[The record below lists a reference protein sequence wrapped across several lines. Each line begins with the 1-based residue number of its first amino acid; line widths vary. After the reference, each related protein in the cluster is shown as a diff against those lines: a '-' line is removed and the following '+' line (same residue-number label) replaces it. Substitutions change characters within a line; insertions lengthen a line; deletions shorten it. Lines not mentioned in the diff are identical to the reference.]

1 MLEKIAA
8 LLNEKLDI
16 DTADVTLEASF
27 KEDLEI
33 DSLDLFDL
41 VMSIEE
47 EFGLEI
53 PSEELEK
60 LTTVGAFFGTG
71 AGTEIAA
78 RIFLQL
84 TTWEEIRLCQNDTAP
99 WMICS
104 GGSTKD

>member
-8 LLNEKLDI
+8 LLNEKLDV

-60 LTTVGAFFGTG
+60 LTTVGAMVDYLKAHGV
-71 AGTEIAA
+71 E
-78 RIFLQL
+78 
-84 TTWEEIRLCQNDTAP
+84 
-99 WMICS
+99 
-104 GGSTKD
+104 

>member
-27 KEDLEI
+27 KDDLEI

-53 PSEELEK
+53 PSEELEN
-60 LTTVGAFFGTG
+60 LTTVGAMVDYLKAHGV
-71 AGTEIAA
+71 E
-78 RIFLQL
+78 
-84 TTWEEIRLCQNDTAP
+84 
-99 WMICS
+99 
-104 GGSTKD
+104 

>member
-60 LTTVGAFFGTG
+60 LTTVGAMVDHLKAHGV
-71 AGTEIAA
+71 E
-78 RIFLQL
+78 
-84 TTWEEIRLCQNDTAP
+84 
-99 WMICS
+99 
-104 GGSTKD
+104 

>member
-27 KEDLEI
+27 KDDLEI

-60 LTTVGAFFGTG
+60 LTTVGAMVDYLKAHGV
-71 AGTEIAA
+71 E
-78 RIFLQL
+78 
-84 TTWEEIRLCQNDTAP
+84 
-99 WMICS
+99 
-104 GGSTKD
+104 

>member
-27 KEDLEI
+27 KDDLEI

-60 LTTVGAFFGTG
+60 LTTVGAMVDY
-71 AGTEIAA
+71 
-78 RIFLQL
+78 L
-84 TTWEEIRLCQNDTAP
+84 
-99 WMICS
+99 
-104 GGSTKD
+104 

>member
-1 MLEKIAA
+1 MLEKIAV

-27 KEDLEI
+27 KDDLEI

-60 LTTVGAFFGTG
+60 LTTVGAMVDYLKAHGV
-71 AGTEIAA
+71 E
-78 RIFLQL
+78 
-84 TTWEEIRLCQNDTAP
+84 
-99 WMICS
+99 
-104 GGSTKD
+104 

>member
-16 DTADVTLEASF
+16 DTADVTHEASF
-27 KEDLEI
+27 KDDLEI

-60 LTTVGAFFGTG
+60 LTTVGAMVDYLKAHGV
-71 AGTEIAA
+71 E
-78 RIFLQL
+78 
-84 TTWEEIRLCQNDTAP
+84 
-99 WMICS
+99 
-104 GGSTKD
+104 

>member
-60 LTTVGAFFGTG
+60 LTTVGAMVDS
-71 AGTEIAA
+71 
-78 RIFLQL
+78 LK
-84 TTWEEIRLCQNDTAP
+84 AP
-99 WMICS
+99 
-104 GGSTKD
+104 GVEY

>member
-27 KEDLEI
+27 KDDLEI

-53 PSEELEK
+53 PSEKLEK
-60 LTTVGAFFGTG
+60 LTTVGAMVDYLKAHGV
-71 AGTEIAA
+71 E
-78 RIFLQL
+78 
-84 TTWEEIRLCQNDTAP
+84 
-99 WMICS
+99 
-104 GGSTKD
+104 

>member
-16 DTADVTLEASF
+16 DTADITLEASF
-27 KEDLEI
+27 KDDLEI

-60 LTTVGAFFGTG
+60 LTTVGAMVDYLKAHGV
-71 AGTEIAA
+71 E
-78 RIFLQL
+78 
-84 TTWEEIRLCQNDTAP
+84 
-99 WMICS
+99 
-104 GGSTKD
+104 

>member
-27 KEDLEI
+27 KDDLEI

-53 PSEELEK
+53 PSEELER
-60 LTTVGAFFGTG
+60 LTTVGAMVDYLKAHGV
-71 AGTEIAA
+71 E
-78 RIFLQL
+78 
-84 TTWEEIRLCQNDTAP
+84 
-99 WMICS
+99 
-104 GGSTKD
+104 

>member
-41 VMSIEE
+41 VMSIAEE
-47 EFGLEI
+47 LGLEI

-60 LTTVGAFFGTG
+60 LTTVGAMVDYLKAHGV
-71 AGTEIAA
+71 E
-78 RIFLQL
+78 
-84 TTWEEIRLCQNDTAP
+84 
-99 WMICS
+99 
-104 GGSTKD
+104 

>member
-27 KEDLEI
+27 KDDLEI

-53 PSEELEK
+53 SSEELEK
-60 LTTVGAFFGTG
+60 LTTVGAMVDYLKAHGV
-71 AGTEIAA
+71 E
-78 RIFLQL
+78 
-84 TTWEEIRLCQNDTAP
+84 
-99 WMICS
+99 
-104 GGSTKD
+104 

>member
-8 LLNEKLDI
+8 LLNEQLDI

-27 KEDLEI
+27 KDDLEI

-60 LTTVGAFFGTG
+60 LTTVGAMVDYLKAHGV
-71 AGTEIAA
+71 E
-78 RIFLQL
+78 
-84 TTWEEIRLCQNDTAP
+84 
-99 WMICS
+99 
-104 GGSTKD
+104 

>member
-27 KEDLEI
+27 KDDLEI

-60 LTTVGAFFGTG
+60 LTTVGAMVDYLKANGV
-71 AGTEIAA
+71 E
-78 RIFLQL
+78 
-84 TTWEEIRLCQNDTAP
+84 
-99 WMICS
+99 
-104 GGSTKD
+104 

>member
-47 EFGLEI
+47 EFGLEM

-60 LTTVGAFFGTG
+60 LTTVGAMVDYLKAHGV
-71 AGTEIAA
+71 E
-78 RIFLQL
+78 
-84 TTWEEIRLCQNDTAP
+84 
-99 WMICS
+99 
-104 GGSTKD
+104 

>member
-8 LLNEKLDI
+8 LLNETLDI

-60 LTTVGAFFGTG
+60 LTTVGAMVDYLK
-71 AGTEIAA
+71 AHVVE
-78 RIFLQL
+78 
-84 TTWEEIRLCQNDTAP
+84 
-99 WMICS
+99 
-104 GGSTKD
+104 

>member
-27 KEDLEI
+27 KDYLEI

-60 LTTVGAFFGTG
+60 LTTVGAMVDYLKAHGV
-71 AGTEIAA
+71 E
-78 RIFLQL
+78 
-84 TTWEEIRLCQNDTAP
+84 
-99 WMICS
+99 
-104 GGSTKD
+104 

>member
-60 LTTVGAFFGTG
+60 LTTVGAMVAYLKAHGV
-71 AGTEIAA
+71 E
-78 RIFLQL
+78 
-84 TTWEEIRLCQNDTAP
+84 
-99 WMICS
+99 
-104 GGSTKD
+104 

>member
-8 LLNEKLDI
+8 VLNEKLDI

-60 LTTVGAFFGTG
+60 LTTVGAMVDYLKAHGV
-71 AGTEIAA
+71 E
-78 RIFLQL
+78 
-84 TTWEEIRLCQNDTAP
+84 
-99 WMICS
+99 
-104 GGSTKD
+104 

>member
-27 KEDLEI
+27 KDDIEI

-60 LTTVGAFFGTG
+60 LTTVGAMVDYLKAHGV
-71 AGTEIAA
+71 E
-78 RIFLQL
+78 
-84 TTWEEIRLCQNDTAP
+84 
-99 WMICS
+99 
-104 GGSTKD
+104 

>member
-1 MLEKIAA
+1 MLDKIAA

-27 KEDLEI
+27 KDDLEI

-60 LTTVGAFFGTG
+60 LTTVGAMVDYLKAHGV
-71 AGTEIAA
+71 E
-78 RIFLQL
+78 
-84 TTWEEIRLCQNDTAP
+84 
-99 WMICS
+99 
-104 GGSTKD
+104 

>member
-27 KEDLEI
+27 KDDLEI

-60 LTTVGAFFGTG
+60 LTTAGATVDYHKAHGV
-71 AGTEIAA
+71 E
-78 RIFLQL
+78 
-84 TTWEEIRLCQNDTAP
+84 
-99 WMICS
+99 
-104 GGSTKD
+104 

>member
-33 DSLDLFDL
+33 DSLDLVDL

-60 LTTVGAFFGTG
+60 LTTVGAMVDYLKAHGV
-71 AGTEIAA
+71 E
-78 RIFLQL
+78 
-84 TTWEEIRLCQNDTAP
+84 
-99 WMICS
+99 
-104 GGSTKD
+104 

>member
-16 DTADVTLEASF
+16 DTADVTPEASF

-60 LTTVGAFFGTG
+60 LTTVGAMVDYLKAHGV
-71 AGTEIAA
+71 E
-78 RIFLQL
+78 
-84 TTWEEIRLCQNDTAP
+84 
-99 WMICS
+99 
-104 GGSTKD
+104 

>member
-53 PSEELEK
+53 PAEELEK
-60 LTTVGAFFGTG
+60 LTTVGAMVDYLKAHGV
-71 AGTEIAA
+71 E
-78 RIFLQL
+78 
-84 TTWEEIRLCQNDTAP
+84 
-99 WMICS
+99 
-104 GGSTKD
+104 

>member
-16 DTADVTLEASF
+16 DTADVTLEASV

-60 LTTVGAFFGTG
+60 LTTVGAMVDYLKAHGV
-71 AGTEIAA
+71 E
-78 RIFLQL
+78 
-84 TTWEEIRLCQNDTAP
+84 
-99 WMICS
+99 
-104 GGSTKD
+104 

>member
-8 LLNEKLDI
+8 LLNEKLGI

-27 KEDLEI
+27 KDDLEI

-60 LTTVGAFFGTG
+60 LTTVGAMVDYLKAHGV
-71 AGTEIAA
+71 E
-78 RIFLQL
+78 
-84 TTWEEIRLCQNDTAP
+84 
-99 WMICS
+99 
-104 GGSTKD
+104 

>member
-1 MLEKIAA
+1 MLQKIAA

-27 KEDLEI
+27 KDDLEI

-60 LTTVGAFFGTG
+60 LTTVGAMVDYLKAHGV
-71 AGTEIAA
+71 E
-78 RIFLQL
+78 
-84 TTWEEIRLCQNDTAP
+84 
-99 WMICS
+99 
-104 GGSTKD
+104 

>member
-27 KEDLEI
+27 KDDLEI

-47 EFGLEI
+47 EFGFEI

-60 LTTVGAFFGTG
+60 LTTVGAMVDYLKAHGV
-71 AGTEIAA
+71 E
-78 RIFLQL
+78 
-84 TTWEEIRLCQNDTAP
+84 
-99 WMICS
+99 
-104 GGSTKD
+104 

>member
-41 VMSIEE
+41 VM
-47 EFGLEI
+47 
-53 PSEELEK
+53 
-60 LTTVGAFFGTG
+60 
-71 AGTEIAA
+71 
-78 RIFLQL
+78 
-84 TTWEEIRLCQNDTAP
+84 
-99 WMICS
+99 
-104 GGSTKD
+104 

>member
-27 KEDLEI
+27 KDDLEI

-60 LTTVGAFFGTG
+60 LTTVGAMVDYLKAHG
-71 AGTEIAA
+71 AE
-78 RIFLQL
+78 
-84 TTWEEIRLCQNDTAP
+84 
-99 WMICS
+99 
-104 GGSTKD
+104 